1 MKSRKEN
8 NIYKIIIT
16 ASGGPFHKRKY
27 HDLKN
32 IKFEEAIKHPK
43 WNMGY
48 KNSIDSATLVNK
60 CLELVEAHY
69 LFDIPFQKLDVLIHP
84 EALVHSIV
92 YNNNFTV
99 NMNLFKN
106 DMAIPIINFLMLSR
120 KKLLNLDYNLKN
132 IDILDLNFNKV
143 EYSNFPVFK
152 FFNQINKNLPEN
164 LIKFNIGN
172 EIAVNLFKNKI
183 IRYTDIYKI
192 IKKVTSLNLYY
203 PLNNIKD
210 VIHYHEELERK
221 LQFLYN
227 IRN

>member
-1 MKSRKEN
+1 MK
-8 NIYKIIIT
+8 
-16 ASGGPFHKRKY
+16 
-27 HDLKN
+27 
-32 IKFEEAIKHPK
+32 
-43 WNMGY
+43 
-48 KNSIDSATLVNK
+48 
-60 CLELVEAHY
+60 HY

-120 KKLLNLDYNLKN
+120 KKFLNLDYNLKN
-132 IDILDLNFNKV
+132 IDISDLNFNKV
-143 EYSNFPVFK
+143 GYSNFPVFK
-152 FFNQINKNLPEN
+152 LFNQINKNLPEN

-210 VIHYHEELERK
+210 VFILMK
-221 LQFLYN
+221 N
-227 IRN
+227 